1 MDPVLLML
9 TLNQSVLVTV
19 NGQDVIVQ
27 VSINTRCKI
36 SGIPCSPNP
45 CLNFLMLIATDS
57 IHKCKSIYHNVRLWH
72 YLPIQSVHIT
82 TKVVN

>member
-1 MDPVLLML
+1 MMDPVLLTYIVKL
-9 TLNQSVLVTV
+9 SVLVMV

-27 VSINTRCKI
+27 VSINTGCK
-36 SGIPCSPNP
+36 IPCSPNP

-57 IHKCKSIYHNVRLWH
+57 IHKCKSIYNNVHLWH